1 MGEVVHFRFSK
12 PADLELKERAIN
24 LGEIAYALER
34 VRETLDRL
42 EHNSNRP
49 YQLLVLSTDLL
60 GLLALVQPDSEVES
74 AIDQIYEAARMFV
87 RRSRSAGASDAECLL
102 RLNEVR
108 QCLEILAAVAQPRR
122 MRICR

>member
-1 MGEVVHFRFSK
+1 MGEVVHFRSSK
-12 PADLELKERAIN
+12 PADPELKESAID
-24 LGEIAYALER
+24 LGEIAFALER

-87 RRSRSAGASDAECLL
+87 RRSPLAGASDAKCLL
-102 RLNEVR
+102 RLDEVR
-108 QCLEILAAVAQPRR
+108 QCLEIIAAVAQPRHV
-122 MRICR
+122 RICR